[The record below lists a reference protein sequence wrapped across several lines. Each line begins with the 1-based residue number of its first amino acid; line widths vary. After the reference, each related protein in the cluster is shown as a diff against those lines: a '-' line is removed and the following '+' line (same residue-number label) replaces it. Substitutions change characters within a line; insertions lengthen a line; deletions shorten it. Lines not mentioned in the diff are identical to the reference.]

1 MADSH
6 ALRAKVA
13 RGMRFALAAVLLLL
27 LGACD
32 VTLYSDLA
40 EQDANE
46 IVAALSTNGIKASK
60 NSAGKGL
67 WYVTVDE
74 ALLPQ
79 SLDVLAASGLPR
91 TVYKNMGDIFKK
103 DSMVSTPTEEQARL
117 VYAISQEL
125 AGTIAALD
133 GVLAARVHLVLPEL
147 DNFGN
152 KISPSTASVFIK
164 HAADTDLGPQ
174 VAQIKRLIENSVRD
188 LKYESIS
195 VFLFASTAP
204 PPLPVPPK
212 SSVLG
217 FSVDPENEGRVWL
230 LLGLALLALAGGGTY
245 AARYVVARKKS
256 A

>member
-6 ALRAKVA
+6 VLCAGAA
-13 RGMRFALAAVLLLL
+13 RKMLFILAAAMLLLIS
-27 LGACD
+27 ACD
-32 VTLYSDLA
+32 VNLYSDLV

-46 IVAALSTNGIKASK
+46 MVAALSTNGIKAAK
-60 NSAGKGL
+60 HSAGKGL

-91 TVYKNMGDIFKK
+91 AVYQDMGGVFKK

-125 AGTIAALD
+125 AGTIATLD

-164 HAADTDLGPQ
+164 HAADADLTPQ
-174 VAQIKRLIENSVRD
+174 VTQIKRLVENSVRD

-204 PPLPVPPK
+204 PPLPVPPRVN
-212 SSVLG
+212 VLG
-217 FSVDPENEGRVWL
+217 FSVEPENEGRAWL
-230 LLGLALLALAGGGTY
+230 LAGLAFLVLALGGAYG
-245 AARYVVARKKS
+245 ARRVMARKKS